1 MPSLAKLSEST
12 RNSILTLPVDL
23 HESSPFTRPKKSLA
37 QSRVAIVTS
46 AGLHLRDDRP
56 FTGGDPTFRA
66 IPSATP
72 ASEIVQS
79 HTSIG
84 FDRTA
89 VLEDINVVFPVER
102 LREMV
107 SAGRIGE
114 LAPTFYSFMGAQR
127 DWLPIKERTGPE
139 VANLL
144 VRDGV
149 DVVLLTPT

>member
-12 RNSILTLPVDL
+12 RNSVLTLPVDL
-23 HESSPFTRPKKSLA
+23 HESSPFTRPKKPLS
-37 QSRVAIVTS
+37 QSRVAIVTT
-46 AGLHLRDDRP
+46 AGLHRRDDRP

-66 IPSATP
+66 IPSGTP

-89 VLEDINVVFPVER
+89 VLEDINVVFPIER
-102 LREMV
+102 LREML

-127 DWLPIKERTGPE
+127 DWSPIRERTGPE

-144 VRDGV
+144 VGDGV